1 MKSVMILAGIMAMA
15 AAAPTAAAR
24 ESFVLEIGGEQLTGL
39 APEGYCVPKGRD
51 KEASDLLATG
61 DTQNFT
67 LIMLIRCDRQN
78 HPQGFGADYFLI
90 KAARETIDVVME
102 RTEFLRLMEAEI
114 GKAEWR
120 SGETSDALLKN
131 ASKDVSSALG
141 TDIAISGTLRPHG
154 VDTSCAYLGGSL
166 SVATDGKTLPIVAG
180 ACLTSVAGKLLSV
193 NAYDEAKP
201 PVDAAVQMRR
211 ARALAMQLKAAP

>member
-1 MKSVMILAGIMAMA
+1 M
-15 AAAPTAAAR
+15 
-24 ESFVLEIGGEQLTGL
+24 
-39 APEGYCVPKGRD
+39 
-51 KEASDLLATG
+51 
-61 DTQNFT
+61 
-67 LIMLIRCDRQN
+67 
-78 HPQGFGADYFLI
+78 
-90 KAARETIDVVME
+90 
-102 RTEFLRLMEAEI
+102 
-114 GKAEWR
+114 
-120 SGETSDALLKN
+120 LKN

-180 ACLTSVAGKLLSV
+180 ACPTSVTGKLLSV